1 MKDFSTQLT
10 NRPGDLARVA
20 EALSRHGVNI
30 NALAAVGSA
39 GQAVAHII
47 PDDVGAARSA
57 FEEANMRFKES
68 EVHTV
73 LLENKAGALADVARR
88 LGDEGVNLE
97 AAYLTGV
104 LDDLVEIAF
113 VCDDPKKVKKLLE
126 EF

>member
-1 MKDFSTQLT
+1 MRRT
-10 NRPGDLARVA
+10 
-20 EALSRHGVNI
+20 
-30 NALAAVGSA
+30 SA
-39 GQAVAHII
+39 
-47 PDDVGAARSA
+47 S
-57 FEEANMRFKES
+57 KES